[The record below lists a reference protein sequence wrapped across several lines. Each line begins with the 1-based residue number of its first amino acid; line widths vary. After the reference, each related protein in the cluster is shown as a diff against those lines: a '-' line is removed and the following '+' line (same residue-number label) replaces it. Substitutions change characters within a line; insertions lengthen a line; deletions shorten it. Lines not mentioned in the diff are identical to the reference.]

1 MGYRKNVKGDSNQ
14 ANEVGSFNRV
24 YVDINGAGVVVAVC
38 FVALLISA
46 AIIWMIVARGG
57 LLTFLIQAAFIGLF
71 LGAGV
76 IGVCFIARYISGTR
90 RQLNSDKAAEAWEKL
105 LHYTDSHVVLM
116 DPRTQTFRIENARD
130 IQEVRHF
137 NDKPQV
143 TISEVAQSKRQ
154 TGLDAFSQT
163 LNRNTDGYTR

>member
-1 MGYRKNVKGDSNQ
+1 MSYKKQVRGDNNNAS
-14 ANEVGSFNRV
+14 ELGSFNRV
-24 YVDINGAGVVVAVC
+24 YVDINGAGVVVAVS
-38 FVALLISA
+38 FVALLVSA
-46 AIIWMIVARGG
+46 AIIWMIVRNGG
-57 LLTFLIQAAFIGLF
+57 LLALLVELSFIGF
-71 LGAGV
+71 FVGAGV
-76 IGVCFIARYISGTR
+76 FGACFVVRYISGTR

-143 TISEVAQSKRQ
+143 QISEVAQSKQQ